1 MINIYDRLGQLTSK
15 EVGGDGM
22 NRLQNVD
29 YKYNIHG
36 WLTDINNVD
45 PLRRR
50 LLPPTESNNTLIH

>member
-1 MINIYDRLGQLTSK
+1 
-15 EVGGDGM
+15 M

-29 YKYNIHG
+29 YKYNIRG
-36 WLTDINNVD
+36 WLIDINNVD